1 MSNRQSG
8 LATRRDGLVVTLA
21 CTAQFVDVIG
31 VTLLIVAL
39 PALQHDLRLTG
50 AMLSWAA
57 GSYAL
62 VFGGV
67 LVPGGWVADLLG
79 RRATFIGGSVLV
91 ACGSLAC
98 ALAGSG
104 GVLLAGRALQGL
116 GAAVAVPAALAL
128 VLAALPPGSRRSR
141 ALGLWTM
148 AGAAGGA
155 FGFVLGGVVT
165 QLVGWR
171 WLFAAIGVVELLVAV
186 VTPLI
191 VGPVARRVVPRVA
204 RLDVPGAVLAITAVV
219 ALVWALN
226 EGLGRPPA
234 WLGLAV
240 AVVAGT
246 AFAVVEQ
253 RIADPMVP
261 PAVWR
266 LPSFRLGAGVAAVLT
281 ATTSGANVIGT
292 LFAQDV
298 LGLSGAASGACFLL
312 FSVGVVVSSTLAPS
326 ALQRIGARR
335 AMALGLAVIAG
346 SMTVQALA
354 VSRASFVVFLA
365 GLTLSGLGLGLASV
379 ASTAQ
384 GTAEATEDASGLIGG
399 LLNAA
404 AQIGTAIGIAVLLAA
419 PGGRAVA
426 YLIAAGLAVIATA
439 ACALSRRPS
448 DAQGSARDE
457 HMIA

>member
-1 MSNRQSG
+1 
-8 LATRRDGLVVTLA
+8 
-21 CTAQFVDVIG
+21 
-31 VTLLIVAL
+31 
-39 PALQHDLRLTG
+39 
-50 AMLSWAA
+50 MLSWVA

-67 LVPGGWVADLLG
+67 LVPGGWLADLLG

-91 ACGSLAC
+91 ACGSGVC

-104 GVLLAGRALQGL
+104 GVLLAGRLLQGL

-128 VLAALPPGSRRSR
+128 VLAALPPGPRRSR

-155 FGFVLGGVVT
+155 FGFVFGGVVT
-165 QLVGWR
+165 QMVGWR
-171 WLFAAIGVVELLVAV
+171 WLFAAIGVVELLAAV
-186 VTPLI
+186 VAALI
-191 VGPVARRVVPRVA
+191 VGPVARRVA

-226 EGLGRPPA
+226 EGLGRPSA
-234 WLGLAV
+234 WLGLVVAV
-240 AVVAGT
+240 AAGV
-246 AFAVVEQ
+246 AFAAVEQ
-253 RIADPMVP
+253 RIAGPMVP

-292 LFAQDV
+292 LFAHDE
-298 LGLSGAASGACFLL
+298 LGLSGAAGGACFLL
-312 FSVGVVVSSTLAPS
+312 FSVGVVVSSALVPAT
-326 ALQRIGARR
+326 LQRISARR
-335 AMALGLAVIAG
+335 AMTLGLAVIAG
-346 SMTVQALA
+346 SMAVQALA
-354 VSRASFVVFLA
+354 VSRTSLAVFLT
-365 GLTLSGLGLGLASV
+365 GLTLSGFGLGLSSV

-384 GTAEATEDASGLIGG
+384 GTAEATEDTSGLIGG

-419 PGGRAVA
+419 PGGPAA
-426 YLIAAGLAVIATA
+426 YLIAAGVALIATA
-439 ACALSRRPS
+439 ACAFLRSPS
-448 DAQGSARDE
+448 DVQ
-457 HMIA
+457 

>member
-1 MSNRQSG
+1 MTNRQSG
-8 LATRRDGLVVTLA
+8 RTTRRDGLVVTLA
-21 CTAQFVDVIG
+21 CTAQFIDVIG

-39 PALQHDLRLTG
+39 PAIQHDLLLTG
-50 AMLSWAA
+50 ATLSWVA

-62 VFGGV
+62 VFGGF

-79 RRATFIGGSVLV
+79 RRATFIGGSMLV
-91 ACGSLAC
+91 AFGSGVS

-104 GVLLAGRALQGL
+104 GVLLAGRGLQGL
-116 GAAVAVPAALAL
+116 GAAVAVPAALAM
-128 VLAALPPGSRRSR
+128 VLAALPPGPRRSR

-171 WLFAAIGVVELLVAV
+171 WLFAAIGVVELLAAL

-191 VGPVARRVVPRVA
+191 VGPVARRVA
-204 RLDVPGAVLAITAVV
+204 RLDVPGAVLAIIAVV

-226 EGLGRPPA
+226 EGLGRPVA
-234 WLGLAV
+234 WLGLVV
-240 AVVAGT
+240 AVVAGV
-246 AFAVVEQ
+246 AFAVFEQ
-253 RIADPMVP
+253 RTAAPMVP

-298 LGLSGAASGACFLL
+298 LGLSGAVTGACFLL
-312 FSVGVVVSSTLAPS
+312 FSAAVVVSSTLAPA
-326 ALQRIGARR
+326 ALQRISARR
-335 AMALGLAVIAG
+335 AMTLGLAVIAG
-346 SMTVQALA
+346 SMAVQALA
-354 VSRASFVVFLA
+354 VSRTSLVVFLV

-379 ASTAQ
+379 GSTAQ
-384 GTAEATEDASGLIGG
+384 GTAEATEDTGGLIGG

-404 AQIGTAIGIAVLLAA
+404 AQIGTAIGIAALLAA
-419 PGGRAVA
+419 PGGRAAA
-426 YLIAAGLAVIATA
+426 YLVAAGLAAIATA
-439 ACALSRRPS
+439 ACALPRRPF
-448 DAQGSARDE
+448 DAR
-457 HMIA
+457 

>member
-1 MSNRQSG
+1 MTSRQTAG
-8 LATRRDGLVVTLA
+8 TNRRDGLVVTLA

-39 PALQHDLRLTG
+39 PAIQHDLALSA
-50 AMLSWAA
+50 AMLSWVA

-62 VFGGV
+62 VFGGF

-79 RRATFIGGSVLV
+79 RRAVFIGGSLLV
-91 ACGSLAC
+91 AAGSVVC

-104 GVLLAGRALQGL
+104 GVLLAGRVLQGL
-116 GAAVAVPAALAL
+116 GAAVAVPAALAM
-128 VLAALPPGSRRSR
+128 VLATLPPGPRRSR

-171 WLFAAIGVVELLVAV
+171 WLFAAIGLVELLAAV

-191 VGPVARRVVPRVA
+191 VGPVARRVT
-204 RLDVPGAVLAITAVV
+204 RLDVPGALLAITAVV

-226 EGLGRPPA
+226 EGLGRPAA
-234 WLGLAV
+234 WAGLIVAIAAGLLFALVERRAAV
-240 AVVAGT
+240 
-246 AFAVVEQ
+246 
-253 RIADPMVP
+253 PMVP
-261 PAVWR
+261 PRVWR

-298 LGLSGAASGACFLL
+298 LGLSGAVSGACFLL
-312 FSVGVVVSSTLAPS
+312 FSAGVVVSSTLAPGALRRIS
-326 ALQRIGARR
+326 ARP
-335 AMALGLAVIAG
+335 AMTIGLAVIAA
-346 SMTVQALA
+346 SMTVQALG
-354 VSRASFVVFLA
+354 VSGESLWVFLA

-384 GTAEATEDASGLIGG
+384 GTAEATEETSGLLGG

-419 PGGRAVA
+419 PGGQTTA
-426 YLIAAGLAVIATA
+426 YLVAAGLAVLATA
-439 ACALSRRPS
+439 VCACPS
-448 DAQGSARDE
+448 PVRVTR
-457 HMIA
+457 